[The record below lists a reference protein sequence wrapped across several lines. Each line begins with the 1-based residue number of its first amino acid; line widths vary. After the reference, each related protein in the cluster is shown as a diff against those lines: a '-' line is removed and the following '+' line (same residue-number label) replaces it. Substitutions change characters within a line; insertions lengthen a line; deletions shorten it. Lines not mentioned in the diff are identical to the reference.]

1 MSRLAKV
8 ALGIVAVLVLIQ
20 LVSFE
25 RTNPPVAGEL
35 AAPAEVQPL
44 LKRAC
49 YDCHSNETT
58 WPWYSKVAPVSWLV
72 HRDVV
77 EGRKHLNF
85 STWASVSAE
94 RKAKKFDDLVEEVVG
109 GDMPPWFYLPLH
121 PEAKLT
127 PDEQQ
132 TLLRW
137 ARHAAGP
144 ESP

>member
-1 MSRLAKV
+1 MNWFGKA
-8 ALGIVAVLVLIQ
+8 ALGAGGVAVLIQ

-25 RTNPPVAGEL
+25 RTNPPVTGEVE
-35 AAPAEVQPL
+35 APPEVKAL

-49 YDCHSNETT
+49 FDCHSHDTT

-85 STWASVSAE
+85 STWAAVKPE
-94 RKAKKFDDLVEEVVG
+94 RKAKKFDDIVEEVEG
-109 GDMPPWFYLPLH
+109 GDMPPWFYLPMH

-127 PDEQQ
+127 PEEQQ
-132 TLLRW
+132 TILRW
-137 ARHAAGP
+137 ARHAGEP
-144 ESP
+144 